1 MNESS
6 EMFKDYTEILLSLL
20 HQLIAAMN
28 MLIIHVHIPVIR
40 TLIFINNTCKNICII
55 SCVIKIYCIGLFQ
68 NYNLKRNQQY
78 AEYLKNSQYQIE
90 Y

>member
-28 MLIIHVHIPVIR
+28 MQIIHLPVILKSLL
-40 TLIFINNTCKNICII
+40 TIL
-55 SCVIKIYCIGLFQ
+55 VKIYA
-68 NYNLKRNQQY
+68 RN
-78 AEYLKNSQYQIE
+78 KGQIRVKILE
-90 Y
+90 AK

>member
-28 MLIIHVHIPVIR
+28 MQIIHLPVILKSLL
-40 TLIFINNTCKNICII
+40 TIL
-55 SCVIKIYCIGLFQ
+55 VKIY
-68 NYNLKRNQQY
+68 
-78 AEYLKNSQYQIE
+78 A
-90 Y
+90 

>member
-28 MLIIHVHIPVIR
+28 MQIIHLPVI
-40 TLIFINNTCKNICII
+40 
-55 SCVIKIYCIGLFQ
+55 
-68 NYNLKRNQQY
+68 
-78 AEYLKNSQYQIE
+78 LKNLY
-90 Y
+90 